1 MAKPIRRVVTGH
13 TPEGRSTIV
22 MDEPAPQV
30 TPGARPEG
38 GSTVLWA
45 TDRAPA
51 SNAGNADAAPA
62 GVRNPV
68 PPPWRGGTIL
78 RVVDFVPAAWAP
90 AASASALSGV
100 RHTPD
105 RTARHPGFHQ
115 TDTVDYALVLEGEIW
130 AVLDEA
136 ETLLKPGDVLIQRG
150 TFHAWDNRSDQVC
163 RVLFVLIDADPLNGS
178 NA

>member
-1 MAKPIRRVVTGH
+1 MPKPIRRVVTGH
-13 TPEGRSTIV
+13 TREGRSTIV
-22 MDEPAPQV
+22 TDEPAPQV
-30 TPGARPEG
+30 TPGVQPDG
-38 GSTVLWA
+38 GSTVLWV
-45 TDRAPA
+45 TDTAPA
-51 SNAGNADAAPA
+51 SNAGTADAAPA

-78 RVVDFVPAAWAP
+78 RVVDFVPASRAP
-90 AASASALSGV
+90 SVPSAASGV
-100 RHTPD
+100 HRTPD
-105 RTARHPGFHQ
+105 RTARNPGFHQ

-150 TFHAWDNRSDQVC
+150 TFHAWDNRSDEVC
-163 RVLFVLIDADPLNGS
+163 RMLFVLIDAEPLSGS